1 MNDDYDIAEIFLLG
15 FIALMV
21 ILLSVMAGYE
31 LFKVMNPV
39 ICPEQ
44 LTRCVPAPWN

>member
-1 MNDDYDIAEIFLLG
+1 MTEHDPVEYLLLA

-21 ILLSVMAGYE
+21 IVLAMVAGYE

-44 LTRCVPAPWN
+44 LTRCVPAPWS

>member
-1 MNDDYDIAEIFLLG
+1 MTEHDPVEYLLLG

-21 ILLSVMAGYE
+21 IVLAMVAGYE